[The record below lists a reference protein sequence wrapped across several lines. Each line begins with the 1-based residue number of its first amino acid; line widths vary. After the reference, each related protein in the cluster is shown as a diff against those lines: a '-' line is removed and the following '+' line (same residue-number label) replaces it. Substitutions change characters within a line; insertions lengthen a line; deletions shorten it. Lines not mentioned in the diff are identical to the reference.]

1 MRESRL
7 GKARPSGKCELLVNI
22 VLPHPPLVAL
32 LLPLVGGEIYIYTH
46 HIQIRDAVLTQF
58 MRSPHPFG
66 SFSLGPVSRCFVF
79 FFVFVRFSMRI
90 SKFQRKCALVVIS
103 IYGPKVLGRAF
114 DFPSALALISEREFK
129 QPFLSFRFSLSGAA
143 LLGHA

>member
-7 GKARPSGKCELLVNI
+7 GKARPSGKCELLVDI

-46 HIQIRDAVLTQF
+46 HIQIRDAVLTQL

-66 SFSLGPVSRCFVF
+66 IFSLLRIF
-79 FFVFVRFSMRI
+79 FRI
-90 SKFQRKCALVVIS
+90 RTCVLYAYI
-103 IYGPKVLGRAF
+103 KVPA
-114 DFPSALALISEREFK
+114 
-129 QPFLSFRFSLSGAA
+129 
-143 LLGHA
+143 